1 MHDWKNKPGT
11 RKFILVSMLLPVLNS
26 AREKANMIYCTGN
39 LKQMSSANII
49 YAGAFDDYCVAAYLD
64 TTMGDTNFWGTNT
77 AYLSCLTGRSYP
89 FVKDSGKA
97 VPAKLLCPT
106 VPLTGSATYYSPGT
120 TYALNVRGIGGAAGY
135 KYTAWRLGKIRQPSQ
150 KPLFGDAG
158 TLYETVL
165 KDMAAVLNVSCL
177 FAIGDGQG
185 KIGGWMGNDLH
196 LRHGGKANVAN
207 FDGSARNVG
216 RHGIPPNKKVY
227 EYENASVISYGWAV
241 LESANLRSRFGGCS
255 GSYKKY
261 DF

>member
-11 RKFILVSMLLPVLNS
+11 RKFFTLTELLITISVIAILVSMLLPVLNS

-106 VPLTGSATYYSPGT
+106 GPLTGSAT
-120 TYALNVRGIGGAAGY
+120 
-135 KYTAWRLGKIRQPSQ
+135 
-150 KPLFGDAG
+150 
-158 TLYETVL
+158 
-165 KDMAAVLNVSCL
+165 
-177 FAIGDGQG
+177 
-185 KIGGWMGNDLH
+185 
-196 LRHGGKANVAN
+196 
-207 FDGSARNVG
+207 
-216 RHGIPPNKKVY
+216 
-227 EYENASVISYGWAV
+227 
-241 LESANLRSRFGGCS
+241 
-255 GSYKKY
+255 
-261 DF
+261 

>member
-11 RKFILVSMLLPVLNS
+11 RKFFTLTELLITISVIAILVSMLLPVLNS

-64 TTMGDTNFWGTNT
+64 TTMGNTNFWGTNT

-216 RHGIPPNKKVY
+216 RADI
-227 EYENASVISYGWAV
+227 AV
-241 LESANLRSRFGGCS
+241 AKSQKTWDPS
-255 GSYKKY
+255 K
-261 DF
+261 